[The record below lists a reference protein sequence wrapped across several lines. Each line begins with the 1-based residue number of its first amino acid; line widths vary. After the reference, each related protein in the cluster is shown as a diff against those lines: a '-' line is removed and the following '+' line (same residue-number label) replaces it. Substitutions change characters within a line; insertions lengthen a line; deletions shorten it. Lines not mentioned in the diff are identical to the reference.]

1 MVPEAMGAVTTSAV
15 PSRALAELGE
25 VALGPMLGQALLPV
39 KYTSKPPLSFHL
51 PQHPRPAQPILPG
64 SFWSSPASFPTLPSA
79 HRGVGLKR
87 SPKHTTPCINPS
99 TASCCSWT
107 KTQAPSVAHNGP
119 RQTLQFHP
127 SSLVPAPPHWPH
139 FCSLDAPA
147 VPGTWRPLPTEHPW
161 LVPPVLVFIVKV
173 AIREQDGLFLS
184 PPFSLFIYFPALFY
198 LFSHQLFAEHVLC
211 SRHCPGTGVNDT
223 DRSPRSLAAP
233 FRVGRQTLNH
243 KYVNT

>member
-1 MVPEAMGAVTTSAV
+1 MP
-15 PSRALAELGE
+15 
-25 VALGPMLGQALLPV
+25 GQAPLPV
-39 KYTSKPPLSFHL
+39 KYTSKPPLSFHPL
-51 PQHPRPAQPILPG
+51 QHPRPAQPILPG
-64 SFWSSPASFPTLPSA
+64 SFWSSPASLPTLPSA

-99 TASCCSWT
+99 AASCCSWT

-127 SSLVPAPPHWPH
+127 SSLVPAPPHWPR

-173 AIREQDGLFLS
+173 AIRGQDGFFPS
-184 PPFSLFIYFPALFY
+184 PPFSLFIYFPALFTY
-198 LFSHQLFAEHVLC
+198 LVTNCLLSTCYVL
-211 SRHCPGTGVNDT
+211 GTVQALGRTMQTTV
-223 DRSPRSLAAP
+223 PSLLQPP
-233 FRVGRQTLNH
+233 FRSGDRH
-243 KYVNT
+243 